1 VSITAVIVVYA
12 ITWFMVFFIVLPL
25 RFVSQAD
32 SGTVV
37 PGTPSSAPAEEVV
50 RRKAW
55 ITTIAAT
62 VIWALICAVILSGV
76 ISVRDFDFRGTMGP
90 APAAGDKGE

>member
-1 VSITAVIVVYA
+1 MSVTSMIVVYA
-12 ITWFMVFFIVLPL
+12 VTWFMVFFIVLPL

-32 SGTVV
+32 AGSVV
-37 PGTPSSAPAEEVV
+37 PGTPASAPAGEVV

-62 VIWALICAVILSGV
+62 LVWAVICGVILSGW
-76 ISVRDFDFRGTMGP
+76 ISVRDFDLRGVLEP
-90 APAAGDKGE
+90 EPAADGTGG

>member
-1 VSITAVIVVYA
+1 MSITAVIVVYA

-37 PGTPSSAPAEEVV
+37 PGTPSSAPAQEVV

-62 VIWALICAVILSGV
+62 AIWALICAVILSGV
-76 ISVRDFDFRGTMGP
+76 ISVRDFDFRGVMGP
-90 APAAGDKGE
+90 APAPDGTGG